1 MVEVVDEGTFD
12 PAEFGDELARAAGNL
27 AVGTRLWFQNDR
39 VKVWEVRLEPG
50 SGPFH
55 AHTRRYLWTVVSP
68 GTAGSGRPTAAS
80 RSGATRSATP
90 STRSTR
96 RPTP

>member
-12 PAEFGDELARAAGNL
+12 PAEFGDELAHAAGNL

-50 SGPFH
+50 ERGPFH
-55 AHTRRYLWTVVSP
+55 AHTRRYLLTVVSP
-68 GTAGSGRPTAAS
+68 GTGRQHLAS
-80 RSGATRSATP
+80 RTAT
-90 STRSTR
+90 
-96 RPTP
+96 